1 MGLNCGWRTIL
12 QKQHKL
18 MIRRLIKASHLLAIG
33 AVLLCAPLVNSA
45 HADSVMG
52 NHVMPA
58 ALEPAAR
65 RATADPQSEAAATS
79 EFTQL
84 LQDLSPLPV
93 LALGLLG
100 LIWIRRHTT
109 DL

>member
-1 MGLNCGWRTIL
+1 ML
-12 QKQHKL
+12 
-18 MIRRLIKASHLLAIG
+18 RRLIKASQLLAF
-33 AVLLCAPLVNSA
+33 AALFVCVPAMNSA

-52 NHVMPA
+52 NQVMPGA
-58 ALEPAAR
+58 SEPAAR
-65 RATADPQSEAAATS
+65 RATRDLQSEGAQTS